1 MTLADICFRQI
12 CGLRIIYIHL
22 RLHYFSTTL
31 VPCLGDLSHRRYAFA
46 VYVLF
51 LVVAIAVLVSI
62 VVYIL
67 LRSGHSGKFSLPSV
81 YVSPFPLIRL
91 LVKMKTFL

>member
-1 MTLADICFRQI
+1 MTIADICFRQI

-22 RLHYFSTTL
+22 RLHYFSTAL
-31 VPCLGDLSHRRYAFA
+31 VPCLGDLSHPRYAFA

-51 LVVAIAVLVSI
+51 LVVAIAVRVAI
-62 VVYIL
+62 VVYIVL
-67 LRSGHSGKFSLPSV
+67 CSRHSGKLSLPSV
-81 YVSPFPLIRL
+81 YLSPFPLIRL